1 MVDMINTVTGA
12 EAMVRMLEAHGVKH
26 IFGLC
31 GDTTIPFYDAMHRL
45 DHGINH
51 ILTRDERHAAYMAD
65 GYARVTGKVGVC
77 EGPSGGGATYI
88 LPGVVEANESS
99 IPVLAITS
107 DVSTQSRG
115 RYPLTELDQRSLFK
129 PLTQS
134 TEMLDDASR
143 LPSQVRAAFRAMT
156 TATPGAAHLGFPL
169 DTQKAEVAI
178 DEIHGNRACGSFP
191 STRNAAD
198 QASIDAA
205 VKLLQKKANAIVI
218 CGGGIV
224 LSGAEQELNKFAWAL
239 NIPIATTVS
248 GQGSIAE
255 TDPLAVGVVG
265 SNGGVPQTRKLV
277 DEADLVFYMGC
288 RVGSVTSERWRSPE
302 PGVSIIHLDSNAEVI
317 GANYQTAV
325 GLVGDARLTLAAI
338 NDVIASGGISAD
350 HSGVSKAEKAVT
362 EKFAV
367 FKGYSESGA
376 KPRRVGQECS
386 SRWSLHHD
394 NEDVCADPGTPCP
407 YFSAYY
413 RWPRAG
419 RHFITNRAHGALG
432 YGLAAAMGA
441 QVGRPDAQVIA
452 AMGDG
457 SFAFCV
463 GELETVTRLKLPI
476 TMLVF
481 SNSVFGWIKAGQHS
495 GYDKRYYNVDFNRT
509 DHAAVASAYGIKSFS
524 VDEPSDLDRV
534 LREAIDHDGPTLVDI
549 ISQPLHEAHAPVSEW
564 VA

>member
-1 MVDMINTVTGA
+1 
-12 EAMVRMLEAHGVKH
+12 MVRMLEAHGVEY

-31 GDTTIPFYDAMHRL
+31 GDTTIPFYDAMFRL

-65 GYARVTGKVGVC
+65 AYARVTGKVGVC

-99 IPVLAITS
+99 VPILAITS

-115 RYPLTELDQRSLFK
+115 RYPLTELDQKALFK
-129 PLTQS
+129 PLTKS
-134 TEMLDDASR
+134 TDMLDNASR
-143 LPSQVRAAFRAMT
+143 LPSQVRAAFRIMT
-156 TATPGAAHLGFPL
+156 SGTPGAAHLGFPF
-169 DTQKAEVAI
+169 DTQKGEVEKA
-178 DEIHGNRACGSFP
+178 EIHADQEYGLFP
-191 STRNAAD
+191 SIRSVAD
-198 QASIDAA
+198 QDSIVAA
-205 VKLLQKKANAIVI
+205 VKLLLDTNNAIII

-224 LSGAEQELNKFAWAL
+224 LSGAEQELL
-239 NIPIATTVS
+239 NLARTLNLAVATTVS

-265 SNGGVPQTRKLV
+265 SNGGVVQTRKLV
-277 DEADLVFYMGC
+277 DEADLVFYIGC

-317 GANYQTAV
+317 GANYPTEI
-325 GLVGDARLTLAAI
+325 GLAGDARLTLAAI
-338 NDVIASGGISAD
+338 NELIASNDGLAD
-350 HSGVSKAEKAVT
+350 HNGVDRVKITVD

-367 FKGYSESGA
+367 FRDFCESDE
-376 KPRRVGQECS
+376 KPIRPERVIA
-386 SRWSLHHD
+386 SLQSILE
-394 NEDVCADPGTPCP
+394 EDAVICADPGTPCP

-413 RWPRAG
+413 RWPKAG
-419 RHFITNRAHGALG
+419 RYFISNRAHGALG

-441 QVGRPDAQVIA
+441 QVGRPDSQVIA

-463 GELETVTRLKLPI
+463 GELETVTRLNLPI

-524 VDEPSDLDRV
+524 VDDPTDLHSV
-534 LREAIDHDGPTLVDI
+534 LCEAVNHDGPTLVDI
-549 ISQPLHEAHAPVSEW
+549 TSQPLHEANAPVSEW